1 MAVTANSIITP
12 QTPKSAQA
20 VCTAQKV
27 TTTLNDNSNTV
38 LLLTAGP
45 NGCRLTKLVATPR
58 ATVSATGC
66 LVFTSPDGTAMYL
79 KDSASMA
86 AQTIPTPITAA
97 VTRNDFAYS
106 DANPMILGPNER
118 VYVAISVALAAG
130 VVFAAEYADY

>member
-1 MAVTANSIITP
+1 MPVTANSIVTP
-12 QTPKSAQA
+12 QAPKSAQT

-27 TTTLNDNSNTV
+27 ATTLNDNTNTV

-45 NGCRLTKLVATPR
+45 NGGRLTRLVATPR
-58 ATVSATGC
+58 ATVTATAC
-66 LVFTSPDGTAMYL
+66 LVFSSPDGTAMYL
-79 KDSASMA
+79 KDTMSMP

-97 VTRNDFAYS
+97 LNRSDFGYNDT
-106 DANPMILGPNER
+106 NPMILGPNER